1 MEKILLVPDSFKGTL
16 SSRQVCQ
23 VMAGQLR
30 RFFPQAQVKSIPVA
44 DGGEGSVEA
53 FLAAA
58 GGERRT
64 RTVTGPFG
72 EPVEAF
78 YGILGDGRTAVIEM
92 AACAGLPLAEG
103 RLNPE
108 RATTYGVGELLL
120 AAKEAGC
127 TKAILGLGGSCT
139 NDGGV
144 GAAAALGAK
153 FTRADG
159 AAFIPTG
166 GTLGEIA
173 ALDVSP
179 VAQALQGMELTAMC
193 DIDNPLYGEAGAAA
207 VFAPQ
212 KGADAAMVARLDAG
226 LRHLGQV
233 SARCLGRDF
242 SHLPGAGAAGGLG
255 FGMAAF
261 CGAQLRMGID
271 AVLDAVGFD
280 SLLPGTDVV
289 FTGEGKI
296 DSQSARGKVVSG
308 VAARC
313 RKAGVPVVA
322 VVGQIGQGFEEM
334 YQQGLTAVFSINR
347 AAQPFAESRFH
358 AGENLA
364 LTMENIAR
372 LLAAGRWFSSP
383 LPLTFPGRRGIVQE
397 VRSC

>member
-23 VMAGQLR
+23 VMAGQLH

-58 GGERRT
+58 GGERRML
-64 RTVTGPFG
+64 TVTGPFG

-92 AACAGLPLAEG
+92 AACAGRPLAEG

-372 LLAAGRWFSSP
+372 LLAAGR
-383 LPLTFPGRRGIVQE
+383 
-397 VRSC
+397 

>member
-58 GGERRT
+58 GGERRML
-64 RTVTGPFG
+64 TVTGPFG

-193 DIDNPLYGEAGAAA
+193 DIDNPLYGEAGAAV

-308 VAARC
+308 VAVRC

-372 LLAAGRWFSSP
+372 LLAAGR
-383 LPLTFPGRRGIVQE
+383 
-397 VRSC
+397 

>member
-159 AAFIPTG
+159 AAFVPSG

-179 VAQALQGMELTAMC
+179 VVQALQGMELTAMC

-233 SARCLGRDF
+233 AARCLGRDF

-322 VVGQIGQGFEEM
+322 VVGQIDQGFEEM

-372 LLAAGRWFSSP
+372 LLAAGR
-383 LPLTFPGRRGIVQE
+383 
-397 VRSC
+397 

>member
-92 AACAGLPLAEG
+92 AACAGLLLAEG

-139 NDGGV
+139 NDGGA

-159 AAFIPTG
+159 TAFVPTG

-280 SLLPGTDVV
+280 SLLPGTDMV

-322 VVGQIGQGFEEM
+322 VVGQIDQGFEEM

-372 LLAAGRWFSSP
+372 LLAAGR
-383 LPLTFPGRRGIVQE
+383 
-397 VRSC
+397 

>member
-78 YGILGDGRTAVIEM
+78 YGILGNGRTAVIEM

-159 AAFIPTG
+159 TAFVPTG

-193 DIDNPLYGEAGAAA
+193 DIDNPLYGDAGAAA

-233 SARCLGRDF
+233 AARCLGRDF

-308 VAARC
+308 VAVRC

-372 LLAAGRWFSSP
+372 LLAASR
-383 LPLTFPGRRGIVQE
+383 
-397 VRSC
+397 

>member
-78 YGILGDGRTAVIEM
+78 YGVLGDGRTAVIEM

-139 NDGGV
+139 NDGGA

-334 YQQGLTAVFSINR
+334 YQQALTAVFSINR

-372 LLAAGRWFSSP
+372 LLAAGR
-383 LPLTFPGRRGIVQE
+383 
-397 VRSC
+397 

>member
-120 AAKEAGC
+120 AAKEDGC

-139 NDGGV
+139 NDGGA

-159 AAFIPTG
+159 AAFVPTG

-308 VAARC
+308 VAVRC

-322 VVGQIGQGFEEM
+322 VVGQIGQGFEEI

-372 LLAAGRWFSSP
+372 LLAAGR
-383 LPLTFPGRRGIVQE
+383 
-397 VRSC
+397 

>member
-159 AAFIPTG
+159 TAFIPTG

-233 SARCLGRDF
+233 AARCLGRDF

-372 LLAAGRWFSSP
+372 LLAAGR
-383 LPLTFPGRRGIVQE
+383 
-397 VRSC
+397 

>member
-139 NDGGV
+139 NDGGA

-159 AAFIPTG
+159 TAFVPTG

-193 DIDNPLYGEAGAAA
+193 DIDNPLYGDAGAAA

-372 LLAAGRWFSSP
+372 LLAAGR
-383 LPLTFPGRRGIVQE
+383 
-397 VRSC
+397 

>member
-139 NDGGV
+139 NDGGA

-159 AAFIPTG
+159 TAFVPTG

-233 SARCLGRDF
+233 AARCLGRDF

-308 VAARC
+308 VAVRC
-313 RKAGVPVVA
+313 RQAGVPVVA

-347 AAQPFAESRFH
+347 AAQPFTESRFH

-372 LLAAGRWFSSP
+372 LLAAGR
-383 LPLTFPGRRGIVQE
+383 
-397 VRSC
+397 

>member
-212 KGADAAMVARLDAG
+212 KGADAALVARLDAG

-242 SHLPGAGAAGGLG
+242 SHLPGTGAAGGLG

-372 LLAAGRWFSSP
+372 LLAAGR
-383 LPLTFPGRRGIVQE
+383 
-397 VRSC
+397 

>member
-23 VMAGQLR
+23 VMAGQLH

-58 GGERRT
+58 GGERRML
-64 RTVTGPFG
+64 TVTGPFG

-159 AAFIPTG
+159 TAFVPTG

-233 SARCLGRDF
+233 AARCLGRDF

-372 LLAAGRWFSSP
+372 LLAAGR
-383 LPLTFPGRRGIVQE
+383 
-397 VRSC
+397 

>member
-139 NDGGV
+139 NDGGA

-193 DIDNPLYGEAGAAA
+193 DIDNPLYGDAGAAA

-372 LLAAGRWFSSP
+372 LLAAGR
-383 LPLTFPGRRGIVQE
+383 
-397 VRSC
+397 

>member
-159 AAFIPTG
+159 TAFVPSG

-193 DIDNPLYGEAGAAA
+193 DIDNPLYGEAGAAV

-233 SARCLGRDF
+233 AARCLGRDF

-372 LLAAGRWFSSP
+372 LLAAGR
-383 LPLTFPGRRGIVQE
+383 
-397 VRSC
+397 

>member
-58 GGERRT
+58 GGERRML
-64 RTVTGPFG
+64 TVTGPFG

-139 NDGGV
+139 NDGGA

-159 AAFIPTG
+159 TAFVPSG

-372 LLAAGRWFSSP
+372 LLAAGR
-383 LPLTFPGRRGIVQE
+383 
-397 VRSC
+397 

>member
-78 YGILGDGRTAVIEM
+78 YGVLGDGRTAVIEM

-139 NDGGV
+139 NDGGA

-159 AAFIPTG
+159 TAFIPTG

-322 VVGQIGQGFEEM
+322 VVGQIGQGFEEV

-372 LLAAGRWFSSP
+372 LLAAGR
-383 LPLTFPGRRGIVQE
+383 
-397 VRSC
+397 

>member
-23 VMAGQLR
+23 VMSGQLR

-58 GGERRT
+58 GGERRML
-64 RTVTGPFG
+64 TVTGPFG

-139 NDGGV
+139 NDGGA

-193 DIDNPLYGEAGAAA
+193 DIDNPLYGDAGAAA

-372 LLAAGRWFSSP
+372 LLAAGR
-383 LPLTFPGRRGIVQE
+383 
-397 VRSC
+397 

>member
-72 EPVEAF
+72 EPVDAF

-159 AAFIPTG
+159 AAFVPTG

-372 LLAAGRWFSSP
+372 LLAAGR
-383 LPLTFPGRRGIVQE
+383 
-397 VRSC
+397 

>member
-139 NDGGV
+139 NDGGA

-159 AAFIPTG
+159 TAFVPTG

-322 VVGQIGQGFEEM
+322 VVGQVGQGFEEM

-372 LLAAGRWFSSP
+372 LLAAGR
-383 LPLTFPGRRGIVQE
+383 
-397 VRSC
+397 

>member
-139 NDGGV
+139 NDGGA

-159 AAFIPTG
+159 TAFVPSG

-233 SARCLGRDF
+233 AARCLGRDF

-372 LLAAGRWFSSP
+372 LLAAGR
-383 LPLTFPGRRGIVQE
+383 
-397 VRSC
+397 

>member
-139 NDGGV
+139 NDGGA

-159 AAFIPTG
+159 AAFVPTG

-193 DIDNPLYGEAGAAA
+193 DIDNPLYGDAGAAA

-372 LLAAGRWFSSP
+372 LLAAGR
-383 LPLTFPGRRGIVQE
+383 
-397 VRSC
+397 

>member
-78 YGILGDGRTAVIEM
+78 YGVLGAGRTAVIEM

-139 NDGGV
+139 NDGGA

-159 AAFIPTG
+159 TAFVPTG

-372 LLAAGRWFSSP
+372 LLAAGR
-383 LPLTFPGRRGIVQE
+383 
-397 VRSC
+397 

>member
-120 AAKEAGC
+120 VAKEAGC

-139 NDGGV
+139 NDGGA

-159 AAFIPTG
+159 AAFVPSG

-233 SARCLGRDF
+233 AARCLGRDF

-322 VVGQIGQGFEEM
+322 VVGQIDQGFEEM

-347 AAQPFAESRFH
+347 AAQPFTESRFH

-372 LLAAGRWFSSP
+372 LLAAGR
-383 LPLTFPGRRGIVQE
+383 
-397 VRSC
+397 

>member
-72 EPVEAF
+72 EPVDAF

-139 NDGGV
+139 NDGGA

-159 AAFIPTG
+159 TAFVPTG

-242 SHLPGAGAAGGLG
+242 SHLPGTGAAGGLG

-372 LLAAGRWFSSP
+372 LLAAGR
-383 LPLTFPGRRGIVQE
+383 
-397 VRSC
+397 

>member
-159 AAFIPTG
+159 TAFVPTG

-280 SLLPGTDVV
+280 SLLPGTDMV

-372 LLAAGRWFSSP
+372 LLAAGR
-383 LPLTFPGRRGIVQE
+383 
-397 VRSC
+397 

>member
-139 NDGGV
+139 NDGGA

-159 AAFIPTG
+159 TAFVPTG

-193 DIDNPLYGEAGAAA
+193 DIDNPLYGDAGAAA

-233 SARCLGRDF
+233 AARCLGRDF

-280 SLLPGTDVV
+280 SLLPGTDMV

-308 VAARC
+308 VAVRC
-313 RKAGVPVVA
+313 RKAEVPVVA

-372 LLAAGRWFSSP
+372 LLAAGR
-383 LPLTFPGRRGIVQE
+383 
-397 VRSC
+397 

>member
-139 NDGGV
+139 NDGGA
-144 GAAAALGAK
+144 GAAVALGAK

-159 AAFIPTG
+159 TAFVPTG

-372 LLAAGRWFSSP
+372 LLAAGR
-383 LPLTFPGRRGIVQE
+383 
-397 VRSC
+397 

>member
-58 GGERRT
+58 GGERRML
-64 RTVTGPFG
+64 TVTGPFG

-92 AACAGLPLAEG
+92 AVCAGLPLAEG

-372 LLAAGRWFSSP
+372 LLAAGR
-383 LPLTFPGRRGIVQE
+383 
-397 VRSC
+397 

>member
-139 NDGGV
+139 NDGGA
-144 GAAAALGAK
+144 GAAVALGAK

-159 AAFIPTG
+159 AAFVPTG

-233 SARCLGRDF
+233 AARCLGRDF

-358 AGENLA
+358 AGENLV

-372 LLAAGRWFSSP
+372 LLAAGR
-383 LPLTFPGRRGIVQE
+383 
-397 VRSC
+397 

>member
-242 SHLPGAGAAGGLG
+242 SHLPGTGAAGGLG

-308 VAARC
+308 VAVRC

-372 LLAAGRWFSSP
+372 LLAAGR
-383 LPLTFPGRRGIVQE
+383 
-397 VRSC
+397 

>member
-139 NDGGV
+139 NDGGA

-159 AAFIPTG
+159 AAFVPTG

-193 DIDNPLYGEAGAAA
+193 DIDNPLYGEAGAAV

-322 VVGQIGQGFEEM
+322 VVGQIDQGFEEM

-347 AAQPFAESRFH
+347 AAQPFTESRFH

-372 LLAAGRWFSSP
+372 LLAAGR
-383 LPLTFPGRRGIVQE
+383 
-397 VRSC
+397 

>member
-78 YGILGDGRTAVIEM
+78 YGVLGDGRTAVIEM

-139 NDGGV
+139 NDGGA

-159 AAFIPTG
+159 AAFLPTG

-233 SARCLGRDF
+233 AARCLGRDF

-322 VVGQIGQGFEEM
+322 VVGQIDQGFEEM

-372 LLAAGRWFSSP
+372 LLAAGR
-383 LPLTFPGRRGIVQE
+383 
-397 VRSC
+397 

>member
-78 YGILGDGRTAVIEM
+78 YGVLGDGRTAVIEM

-159 AAFIPTG
+159 AAFIPSG

-280 SLLPGTDVV
+280 SLLPGTDMV

-372 LLAAGRWFSSP
+372 LLAASR
-383 LPLTFPGRRGIVQE
+383 
-397 VRSC
+397 

>member
-127 TKAILGLGGSCT
+127 TKAIFGLGGSCT

-372 LLAAGRWFSSP
+372 LLAAGR
-383 LPLTFPGRRGIVQE
+383 
-397 VRSC
+397 

>member
-23 VMAGQLR
+23 VMSGQLR

-139 NDGGV
+139 NDGGA

-159 AAFIPTG
+159 TAFVPTG

-233 SARCLGRDF
+233 AARCLGRDF

-372 LLAAGRWFSSP
+372 LLAASR
-383 LPLTFPGRRGIVQE
+383 
-397 VRSC
+397 

>member
-58 GGERRT
+58 GGERRML
-64 RTVTGPFG
+64 TVTGPFG
-72 EPVEAF
+72 EPVKAF

-159 AAFIPTG
+159 AAFVPSG

-233 SARCLGRDF
+233 VARCLGRDF

-308 VAARC
+308 VAVRC

-372 LLAAGRWFSSP
+372 LLAASR
-383 LPLTFPGRRGIVQE
+383 
-397 VRSC
+397 

>member
-58 GGERRT
+58 GGERRML
-64 RTVTGPFG
+64 TVTGPFG

-139 NDGGV
+139 NDGGA

-159 AAFIPTG
+159 AAFVPSG

-242 SHLPGAGAAGGLG
+242 SHLPGTGAAGGLG

-372 LLAAGRWFSSP
+372 LLAAGR
-383 LPLTFPGRRGIVQE
+383 
-397 VRSC
+397 

>member
-64 RTVTGPFG
+64 LTVTGPFG

-233 SARCLGRDF
+233 AARCLGRDF

-372 LLAAGRWFSSP
+372 LLAAGR
-383 LPLTFPGRRGIVQE
+383 
-397 VRSC
+397 